1 MFTGAGTAINVVAIV
16 VGGSLGMLV
25 GRRFSDALRT
35 LLMQSLGLVT
45 MVNAVQSAARISD
58 PALVHRMPS
67 GGPMLAVLA
76 AMLLGGSLGF
86 LLKVEDRIERA
97 GEWLRHR
104 FASEGDG
111 NFVDGFVMSSLIFVI
126 GPLAILGAISDG
138 LGTGIDQLMLK
149 SSLDFM
155 AAIAFASTL
164 GLGVVASAIPVG
176 IYQALWTLVGV
187 LLGSIMDP
195 AQIAAMTA
203 VGGLLLAAIS
213 LKLLNLKQ
221 IQVGA
226 FLPALFIAP
235 VIVAFF

>member
-1 MFTGAGTAINVVAIV
+1 MFTGAGTAINVVAIM
-16 VGGSLGMLV
+16 VGGSVGRLV

-35 LLMQSLGLVT
+35 LLMQSLGLIT
-45 MVNAVQSAARISD
+45 MVNAVQSAARIGD
-58 PALVHRMPS
+58 PALVHRLPT

-76 AMLLGGSLGF
+76 SMLIGGSLGY
-86 LLKVEDRIERA
+86 LVKVEDRLERT
-97 GEWLRHR
+97 GEWLRRR

-111 NFVDGFVMSSLIFVI
+111 SFVDGFVMSSLIFVI
-126 GPLAILGAISDG
+126 GPLAILGSISDG
-138 LGTGIDQLMLK
+138 LGTGIDQLLLK
-149 SSLDFM
+149 SSLDCM

-164 GLGVVASAIPVG
+164 GMGVVASAIPVG
-176 IYQALWTLVGV
+176 IYQGLWTVVGV
-187 LLGSIMDP
+187 LLGSIMDT

-235 VIVAFF
+235 LIVAFF